1 MRTESG
7 LLVEVRDRVGYV
19 TIDRPE
25 RLNALSTGVQSDL
38 VETFDAMSVD
48 DDVWAVL
55 LSGSGD
61 RAFSAGVDL
70 KEIGD
75 ADKSSGRGL
84 RQPMTG
90 SVRNVFET
98 VLECAKPTVAVLN
111 GWTMGGGCELALA
124 CDLRI
129 ASDDTRIGMPEA
141 KRGMGA
147 NFGAQLL
154 SRIVPLAVAYE
165 MLYLGEPIT
174 AEEAQRWG
182 LVNRVVP
189 KAELRVFAETYVR
202 ALLQSAPLTVRRYK
216 AVISRGRDMPVAAAL
231 RLSAES
237 NPYLS
242 EDRVEGIAAF
252 NEKRP
257 PVWQAR

>member
-1 MRTESG
+1 MRTDSG
-7 LLVEVRDRVGYV
+7 LLVEVEDRVGRV

-25 RLNALSTGVQSDL
+25 RLNALSTGIQHDL
-38 VETFDAMSVD
+38 VEAFDAMSVD
-48 DDVWAVL
+48 DDVWVVVL
-55 LSGSGD
+55 TGSGD

-75 ADKSSGRGL
+75 SDKSGGAM

-90 SVRNVFET
+90 PQRNVFET
-98 VLECAKPTVAVLN
+98 VLECSKPTVAVLN

-141 KRGMGA
+141 KRGLGA

-154 SRIVPLAVAYE
+154 PRVVPLAVAYE
-165 MLYLGEPIT
+165 MLYTGEPIT
-174 AEEAQRWG
+174 AEEAHRWG
-182 LVNRVVP
+182 LVNKVVP
-189 KAELRVFAETYVR
+189 KDELRAFAETYVA

-216 AVISRGRDMPVAAAL
+216 AVISRGRDLPVSAAL
-231 RLSAES
+231 RLSAAA

-257 PVWQAR
+257 PVWRAR

>member
-1 MRTESG
+1 MRTDNG
-7 LLVEVRDRVGYV
+7 LVVEVRDRVGYV

-25 RLNALSTGVQSDL
+25 RLNALSTGVQHDL
-38 VETFDAMSVD
+38 VSTFDTFSFD
-48 DDVWAVL
+48 DDVWAVH

-70 KEIGD
+70 KEVGD
-75 ADKSSGRGL
+75 GDSTGGGV

-90 SVRNVFET
+90 LARNVFEA
-98 VLECAKPTVAVLN
+98 VLECTKPTVAVLD
-111 GWTMGGGCELALA
+111 GWAMGGGCELALA

-129 ASDDTRIGMPEA
+129 ASDDTRIGMPES

-154 SRIVPLAVAYE
+154 PRVVPLAVAYE
-165 MLYLGEPIT
+165 MLYLGEALT
-174 AEEAQRWG
+174 AEEAHRWG

-189 KAELRVFAETYVR
+189 KADLRAFAETFVR
-202 ALLQSAPLTVRRYK
+202 SLLERAPLTLRRYK
-216 AVISRGRDMPVAAAL
+216 AVVPRGRDLPVSAAL
-231 RLSAES
+231 RLSGGP
-237 NPYLS
+237 NPYMS
-242 EDRVEGIAAF
+242 EDRVEGVAAF

-257 PVWQAR
+257 PVWRAR